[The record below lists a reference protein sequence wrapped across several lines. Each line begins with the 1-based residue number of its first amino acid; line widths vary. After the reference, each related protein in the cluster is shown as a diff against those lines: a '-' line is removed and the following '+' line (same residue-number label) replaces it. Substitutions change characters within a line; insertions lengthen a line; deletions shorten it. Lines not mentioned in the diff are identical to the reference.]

1 MRLQPVI
8 LAGGSG
14 SRLWPLS
21 RQDMPKQFLP
31 LMGERSLLQETAL
44 RLVGL
49 EGCEPPV
56 VVCNEAHR
64 FLVLDQLREVGIES
78 PAVVLEPQGRNTAPA
93 LALAA
98 HEAMHA
104 CPDDPPLLL
113 AMPADHAIADVSGF
127 RAAVSAGADV
137 ASRGCLVT
145 FGVTPHAP
153 ETGFGYIKTGAAV
166 DESVALELVQFVEK
180 PDAETAQAFL
190 DAGGYFWNSGMFL
203 MPATM
208 WLVELE
214 RSRPDIAAAC
224 AAAMGD
230 AQRAAPFVRPN
241 GEHWTACPSE
251 SIDYAVMEGVGGASP
266 GQPSYAVIPLD
277 VGWSDVGA
285 WSAVWEMGSRD
296 ADGNR
301 TQGDVFLRD
310 TKNSLLVSRRRL
322 LAGVGLEDIVVIETA
337 DAVLVARRDR
347 VQEVKQV
354 VESLGQAGRTEQE
367 SYPNVHRPWGSFMV
381 VDSGPGFQVKR
392 LEVHPGAAISLQWH
406 HHRAERWVVV
416 RGVATVTRGDDVLTL
431 AVGGSV
437 DIPAGTVHRLENQ
450 GSEPV
455 EIIEV
460 QQGDY
465 LGEDDIVRLDDKY
478 GRHMDGQA

>member
-31 LMGERSLLQETAL
+31 LMGERSMLQETAL
-44 RLVGL
+44 RLFGL

-64 FLVLDQLREVGIES
+64 FLVLDQLREVGIEP

-98 HEAMHA
+98 HEAMRA
-104 CPDDPPLLL
+104 FPDDPPLLL
-113 AMPADHAIADVSGF
+113 AMPADHAIADVAGF

-137 ASRGCLVT
+137 AGRGCLVT

-166 DESVALELVQFVEK
+166 EDSVALELVQFVEK

-190 DAGGYFWNSGMFL
+190 DVGGYFWNSGMFL

-230 AQRAAPFVRPN
+230 AQRTATPSCGRAA
-241 GEHWTACPSE
+241 
-251 SIDYAVMEGVGGASP
+251 SIGPPAPASP
-266 GQPSYAVIPLD
+266 L
-277 VGWSDVGA
+277 
-285 WSAVWEMGSRD
+285 
-296 ADGNR
+296 
-301 TQGDVFLRD
+301 T
-310 TKNSLLVSRRRL
+310 
-322 LAGVGLEDIVVIETA
+322 
-337 DAVLVARRDR
+337 
-347 VQEVKQV
+347 
-354 VESLGQAGRTEQE
+354 
-367 SYPNVHRPWGSFMV
+367 
-381 VDSGPGFQVKR
+381 
-392 LEVHPGAAISLQWH
+392 
-406 HHRAERWVVV
+406 
-416 RGVATVTRGDDVLTL
+416 TR
-431 AVGGSV
+431 
-437 DIPAGTVHRLENQ
+437 
-450 GSEPV
+450 
-455 EIIEV
+455 
-460 QQGDY
+460 
-465 LGEDDIVRLDDKY
+465 
-478 GRHMDGQA
+478 